1 MSAFG
6 GGGGQ
11 NTQGIKNNTNAPD
24 PRAMCPPQGG
34 FYCEFSKTGAD
45 REEYELRSIACHPKY
60 FGASESNF
68 CTEMQRWDDYK
79 AAKGIS
85 DGVSVSLRT
94 TFDTLEEGSIKPN
107 GARFISHR
115 YREEKSSREK
125 IDFTFMSFPCFPHLF
140 GAPEQNFSTEM
151 LRWDQMREMKK
162 INDNS
167 PCLQDCFFAV
177 PPPPAVPREAIPFPT
192 SNASGYVNGKFV
204 GFLVHSRT
212 STGET
217 HFVVK
222 SIVCKGANEGQ
233 AIQNLSTEMIRW
245 DDYRQAKSINDGT
258 PSMQQTFE
266 TAVGGQGGGGNGFGQ
281 NRGY

>member
-1 MSAFG
+1 M
-6 GGGGQ
+6 
-11 NTQGIKNNTNAPD
+11 
-24 PRAMCPPQGG
+24 
-34 FYCEFSKTGAD
+34 
-45 REEYELRSIACHPKY
+45 
-60 FGASESNF
+60 
-68 CTEMQRWDDYK
+68 
-79 AAKGIS
+79 
-85 DGVSVSLRT
+85 
-94 TFDTLEEGSIKPN
+94 
-107 GARFISHR
+107 
-115 YREEKSSREK
+115 
-125 IDFTFMSFPCFPHLF
+125 
-140 GAPEQNFSTEM
+140 
-151 LRWDQMREMKK
+151 
-162 INDNS
+162 
-167 PCLQDCFFAV
+167 
-177 PPPPAVPREAIPFPT
+177 
-192 SNASGYVNGKFV
+192 NGKFV